1 MRIRKNK
8 DFQATSLFSSI
19 CIMQQLGCKSKQN
32 QYVRSILCRP
42 TPTSITQQ
50 QHGQLPPRAIG
61 NGRCNGIHIWWAV
74 VISVALLPA
83 RWKYIC
89 TAVVS
94 PTKHLHSFICCK
106 SMQCPNT
113 NKCLEQ
119 QWCQSS
125 FRSNGMHSFPR
136 GTTYCLCVVHIT
148 SAPGRIFSCGG
159 QYIAF
164 TQSWNGLGWE

>member
-1 MRIRKNK
+1 MAQHPPVCSSSAWKTNRLTPACCKYRQTIAIIQYANKWELEKNK

-50 QHGQLPPRAIG
+50 QHRQLPPRAIG

-83 RWKYIC
+83 RTLHIC
-89 TAVVS
+89 
-94 PTKHLHSFICCK
+94 HNHHNRWLCK
-106 SMQCPNT
+106 
-113 NKCLEQ
+113 KI
-119 QWCQSS
+119 QSS
-125 FRSNGMHSFPR
+125 VKFSNGYVKE
-136 GTTYCLCVVHIT
+136 TALILQAQNV
-148 SAPGRIFSCGG
+148 
-159 QYIAF
+159 
-164 TQSWNGLGWE
+164 